1 MKFRT
6 IFILMLF
13 LSLNAF
19 SQVDSVN
26 VISNDQD
33 STEIELD
40 GQDVKDYIDEES
52 SVIEA
57 NSESAKALVKS
68 AEDLL
73 SYVNILRDMDSL
85 VYHFCILKGEA
96 SIIPLIDGGR
106 FLKLDKKFDVI
117 FYPNTNKVMYVREMI
132 MGENQAWDF
141 IYERIFDEN
150 GLIKM
155 FNRHYSTFNS
165 ACAEV
170 AFELSKYFYDE
181 KGEVIKKT
189 FEIFDG
195 EHNPLNIND
204 CWMEREDYV
213 KEKSFNELNAKYNLP
228 LEGLPLPPEQKEGIK
243 DNNGQEGIND
253 INKEE
258 VDSKEVIQEENKVG
272 NNQD

>member
-6 IFILMLF
+6 IFVLMLF

-19 SQVDSVN
+19 SQVDSIN
-26 VISNDQD
+26 IISNDQD
-33 STEIELD
+33 SIEIELD
-40 GQDVKDYIDEES
+40 GQEEEEYVDEES
-52 SVIEA
+52 SVIES
-57 NSESAKALVKS
+57 NGESAKAVVKS
-68 AEDLL
+68 TEDLL
-73 SYVNILRDMDSL
+73 SYVNILRDKDSL

-96 SIIPLIDGGR
+96 SIVPLIDGGR

-132 MGENQAWDF
+132 LNENQAWDF

-150 GLIKM
+150 GLTKM

-170 AFELSKYFYDE
+170 AFELSEYFYDD
-181 KGEVIKKT
+181 KGELIKKT

-228 LEGLPLPPEQKEGIK
+228 LEGLSLSPEQKEGI
-243 DNNGQEGIND
+243 DD
-253 INKEE
+253 INKEAI
-258 VDSKEVIQEENKVG
+258 DSKEIIQEEN
-272 NNQD
+272 NQD

>member
-6 IFILMLF
+6 IFVLMLF
-13 LSLNAF
+13 LSLNVF

-26 VISNDQD
+26 VINNDQD
-33 STEIELD
+33 STEIELE
-40 GQDVKDYIDEES
+40 GQGEEEYIDEES

-57 NSESAKALVKS
+57 NGESAKALVKS
-68 AEDLL
+68 AEELL
-73 SYVNILRDMDSL
+73 SYVNILRDRDSL
-85 VYHFCILKGEA
+85 VYHFCILKGET
-96 SIIPLIDGGR
+96 SIVPLVDGGR

-132 MGENQAWDF
+132 LNENQAWDF

-150 GLIKM
+150 GLTRM

-170 AFELSKYFYDE
+170 AFELSEYFYDD
-181 KGEVIKKT
+181 KGELIKKT

-228 LEGLPLPPEQKEGIK
+228 LEGLPLPQEQKEGIK
-243 DNNGQEGIND
+243 ENNVQEGIND

-258 VDSKEVIQEENKVG
+258 LDSKEVIQEEKKEE